1 MRPSEIANIA
11 INLLNDKITNEV
23 FLIIQNNDEL
33 MYEYLKSVEDIGLEK
48 TNQVIGKTV
57 KSRYN
62 LENEDREY
70 NPKSTL
76 IQSHTK
82 F

>member
-1 MRPSEIANIA
+1 MRPSEIANRA
-11 INLLNDKITNEV
+11 INFLNDKITDKV
-23 FLIIQNNDEL
+23 FLLIQNNDEL
-33 MYEYLKSVEDIGLEK
+33 MYEYLKSVEDIGLDK